1 VKPTVPIG
9 HRAVGLFIAVAIA
22 IAPALSKA
30 DDSGHI
36 PAYKDAK
43 VGVDARVA
51 DLLARMTP
59 EEKFWQLFMVPGEV
73 TPANRAQFRHG
84 IFGLQVG
91 ADAQGGADQ
100 QMLSYDT
107 HENAASLAHRIN
119 AMQRYFV
126 DETRLGIPM
135 LPFDEALHGLVRGDA
150 TAFPQAIGLGAS
162 FDANLVGAVGKAIA
176 VEAKAR
182 GLRDLLGPVVNIA
195 DDVRWGRVEETY
207 GEDAY
212 LTTLLGSAFMRAIES
227 ENVIATPKHF
237 IANVGD
243 GGRDSYP
250 IEKSARWLDEVQ
262 FPPFKAAVEQA
273 HVRSLMTAY
282 NSVDGTPASASPWLL
297 TQTLKDEWKFR
308 GFVISDAGAV
318 GGANV
323 LHHTARDYA
332 QATAMAIGAGLDVIF
347 QTQVEQAELFL
358 PPFLDGSIA
367 QARIDDAV
375 ARVLRAKFELGL
387 FDHPYVD
394 ENAARRPLQNGA
406 HRELARQA
414 ALQSFVLL
422 KNRHGALPFANPK
435 TLLVLGE
442 DASEARLG
450 GYSGKGIGTISI
462 LDGLKQRAGKATK
475 ILYAQGSAR
484 NTDDYLTIDAA
495 HLRHDGA
502 PGLQAAIFDSAEL
515 SGVPVAQRVD
525 PVVDFHWML
534 APPDARAAA
543 DNYSLR
549 WRGELLAPGAGRY
562 RVGLEGNDGFRLY
575 LDGKLVIDRW
585 TKASFHRDLVD
596 VDFSDG
602 GHHPIIVEFREMRG
616 GGRIRLLWN
625 AGARDDGEARR
636 AQARALAREAD
647 AIVVVAGIREGEF
660 RDRASLDLPGD
671 QEALIH
677 AMHATGKPLIVVLV
691 GGSAVTM
698 QHWDAEADAILAVWY
713 PGEAGGE
720 AVAQTLFGDAN
731 PGGRLPITW
740 PLSTAQ
746 LPLVYNHKPGGR
758 GDDYDNLSGE
768 AQFPFG
774 YGLSYTTF
782 AYSNAVL
789 DRAQIKPGEAATLRV
804 TVQNTGARDGDEVV
818 QLYVRPMQSTLAQ
831 PVLALRGVQR
841 VHLKRGERRTLAFAI
856 GPQVLATLDRDRRWT
871 VEPGAYR
878 LMVGASSREL
888 PLKQT
893 LTVVRA
899 IGSARPIAS
908 ARPAGPV
915 DFDRTPHR

>member
-1 VKPTVPIG
+1 M
-9 HRAVGLFIAVAIA
+9 
-22 IAPALSKA
+22 
-30 DDSGHI
+30 
-36 PAYKDAK
+36 YKDASAPTE
-43 VGVDARVA
+43 ARVA

-73 TPANRAQFRHG
+73 TSANRAQFRHG
-84 IFGLQVG
+84 IFGLQIG
-91 ADAQGGADQ
+91 AEAQGGAAQ

-107 HENAASLAHRIN
+107 HENAESLARRIN
-119 AMQRYFV
+119 AMQHYFV

-135 LPFDEALHGLVRGDA
+135 LPFDEALHGLVRDDA
-150 TAFPQAIGLGAS
+150 TAFPQAIGLAAS
-162 FDANLVGAVGKAIA
+162 FDAKLLATVGKAIA

-207 GEDAY
+207 GEDPY
-212 LTTLLGSAFMRAIES
+212 LTTVLGSAFMQAIEN
-227 ENVIATPKHF
+227 ENLIATPKHF

-250 IEKSARWLDEVQ
+250 IEKSAHWLDEVH
-262 FPPFKAAVEQA
+262 FPPFKAAVDEA
-273 HVRSLMTAY
+273 HARSLMTAY
-282 NSVDGTPASASPWLL
+282 NSVDGTPASANAWLL
-297 TQTLKDEWKFR
+297 TQTLKDDWKFR

-347 QTQVEQAELFL
+347 QTQVEQAELFM

-367 QARIDDAV
+367 ASRIDDAV

-394 ENAARRPLQNGA
+394 EAAARRPLQNGA
-406 HRELARQA
+406 HHELARQA

-422 KNRHGALPFANPK
+422 KNRNSALPFANPK

-442 DASEARLG
+442 DATEARLG
-450 GYSGKGIGTISI
+450 GYSGKGIGTTSI

-475 ILYAQGSAR
+475 VLYAQGSAR
-484 NTDDYLTIDAA
+484 NTDDCATIDAT

-502 PGLQAAIFDSAEL
+502 PGLQAAVFDSSEL
-515 SGVPVAQRVD
+515 SGTPVAQRVD
-525 PVVDFHWML
+525 SNVDFHWML
-534 APPDARAAA
+534 APPDAKAVA
-543 DNYSLR
+543 DNYSVR
-549 WRGELLAPGAGRY
+549 WRGELLAPAAGHY

-596 VDFSDG
+596 VDFTSADR
-602 GHHPIIVEFREMRG
+602 HFIVVEFREMRG

-625 AGARDDGEARR
+625 ADARDDGKARR
-636 AQARALAREAD
+636 AQARELARD
-647 AIVVVAGIREGEF
+647 ANAIIVVAGIHEGEF

-677 AMHATGKPLIVVLV
+677 AMHATGKPVIVVLV

-698 QHWDAEADAILAVWY
+698 QHWENEADAILAVWY
-713 PGEAGGE
+713 PGEAGGD
-720 AVAQTLFGDAN
+720 AVAQTLFGDSN
-731 PGGRLPITW
+731 PSGRLPITW
-740 PLSTAQ
+740 PLDAAQ
-746 LPLVYNHKPGGR
+746 LPLVYNHKPSGR

-782 AYSNAVL
+782 AYSNPVL
-789 DRAQIKPGEAATLRV
+789 DKTQIKPGESATLRV
-804 TVQNTGARDGDEVV
+804 TVRNTGARDGDEVV
-818 QLYVRPMQSTLAQ
+818 QLYMRPLQLPLAQ
-831 PVLALRGVQR
+831 PVLALRAFQR
-841 VHLKRGERRTLAFAI
+841 IHLKRGERRTLAFLVD
-856 GPQVLATLDRDRRWT
+856 PRVLQTLDRDRHWT
-871 VEPGAYR
+871 VEAGAYR

-888 PLKQT
+888 PLKRT
-893 LTVVRA
+893 LVV
-899 IGSARPIAS
+899 AR
-908 ARPAGPV
+908 
-915 DFDRTPHR
+915 